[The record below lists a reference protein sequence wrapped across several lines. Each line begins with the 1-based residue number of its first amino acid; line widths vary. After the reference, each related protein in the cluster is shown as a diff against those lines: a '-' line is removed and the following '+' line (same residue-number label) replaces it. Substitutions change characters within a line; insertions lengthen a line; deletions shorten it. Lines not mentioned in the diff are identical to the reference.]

1 MAKTEETLLIENS
14 IYRETSRQG
23 VFGCFEVTIG
33 WFGKERVDY
42 MTYDTKG
49 IWRCYEIKVSKADFH
64 SKANITFVGN
74 YNYYVVPQSLYE
86 EIKAEIPADIGCYV
100 AYQSSER
107 WFCSCVKRAKRKEL
121 AVDQDVLKDSFIRS
135 LSREYS
141 RKIKSGDVEEHKR
154 LQRQVKELTRSR
166 DEYRSRYQGLEREVV
181 ERHGGDWR
189 WRKKHPLPSEI
200 DEEK

>member
-1 MAKTEETLLIENS
+1 MAKTEKTLLIENS

-64 SKANITFVGN
+64 SKANITFVGH
-74 YNYYVVPQSLYE
+74 YNYYVVPQRLYE
-86 EIKAEIPADIGCYV
+86 EIKVEISADIGCYV
-100 AYQSSER
+100 AYQSSGR
-107 WFCSCVKRAKRKEL
+107 WFCSCVKRAKRREL
-121 AVDQDVLKDSFIRS
+121 IVDQAVLKDSFIRS

-141 RKIKSGDVEEHKR
+141 RKIKSSDIEEHKR

-166 DEYRSRYQGLEREVV
+166 DEYRSRYQRLEREVV

-189 WRKKHPLPSEI
+189 WRKKYPLPGEI
-200 DEEK
+200 DEGK

>member
-1 MAKTEETLLIENS
+1 M
-14 IYRETSRQG
+14 
-23 VFGCFEVTIG
+23 
-33 WFGKERVDY
+33 
-42 MTYDTKG
+42 
-49 IWRCYEIKVSKADFH
+49 
-64 SKANITFVGN
+64 
-74 YNYYVVPQSLYE
+74 
-86 EIKAEIPADIGCYV
+86 

-107 WFCSCVKRAKRKEL
+107 CFCSCETRAKRKEL